1 MTDDAAATNRS
12 AGIRLLQLAVERGLL
27 TEQQFETVA
36 GSTRHD
42 VCDHAVEA
50 SLISSADVD
59 MLRPLAEPET
69 FLPGY
74 EFLDVVGV
82 GATGAVYKARD
93 TKLDRMVAL
102 KLLKPSVLQSDSATA
117 RSRIEAR
124 IGASLQHPNVV
135 VVHDYGVHH
144 QRIFLAQEFIEGESL
159 QDLIEREGALSADCA
174 LDIVQQ
180 VVSALDDAAAAGIV
194 HRDIKP
200 ANLLLMDRGSKR
212 VNARGPLVKVTD
224 FGLAFRRV
232 TSTDATRLTVDGATL
247 GTPSYAAPEQLVD
260 STVDHRAD
268 IYSLG
273 ATLYHMVTGQQPFHG
288 ANAFKAIA
296 DKMSGNEEWR
306 TAATNDLPSSLRA
319 LILDMT
325 HHRVED
331 RIASYQEL
339 AERLQRIVDGA
350 DEPLPQLEP
359 LPLQNQLATAAT
371 APTWLPSIG
380 SKPLLM
386 ALLTAVLVGGAI
398 WAALQSPPI
407 MPQNVV
413 VAGGPTWL
421 FNGQEL
427 PDRRHRQ
434 AALGGS
440 FWVDADR
447 EGVSVLRG
455 DRAAIHFQ
463 IPEPAESSPDLFQ
476 FSTRLELVDEGATAD
491 ICFAVS
497 ADGMDYRALRVGPDG
512 VQFGAG
518 TDIESE
524 RAFMVFTESPT
535 VPLRQPRDDSPVY
548 QVVVVEKHQTGWFVT
563 VNEQLVGSCELRK
576 GQLREVVIR
585 ANDGA
590 VNFAD
595 LKSVPLKP
603 GPG

>member
-1 MTDDAAATNRS
+1 MTDPSDPTSRN

-42 VCDHAVEA
+42 VCDQAIEA
-50 SLISSADVD
+50 SLISSADVN
-59 MLRPLAEPET
+59 MLRPLAEPDT

-102 KLLKPSVLQSDSATA
+102 KLLKPSVLQSGSATA

-135 VVHDYGVHH
+135 VVHDYGVHQ

-159 QDLIEREGALSADCA
+159 QDLIERDGPLSPDSA

-180 VVSALDDAAAAGIV
+180 VVSALDDAAAAGVV

-200 ANLLLMDRGSKR
+200 ANLLLMERGKR
-212 VNARGPLVKVTD
+212 VNARGPFVKVTD

-260 STVDHRAD
+260 SNVDHRAD

-273 ATLYHMVTGQQPFHG
+273 ATLYHMVTGRQPFHG
-288 ANAFKAIA
+288 ANAFRAIA
-296 DKMSGNEEWR
+296 DKMSGKEEWR
-306 TAATNDLPSSLRA
+306 DEGTDDVPQALLA

-325 HHRVED
+325 HHNIED
-331 RIASYQEL
+331 RIATYEEL
-339 AERLQRIVDGA
+339 SERVQRILDGA
-350 DEPLPQLEP
+350 DEPLPSMEP
-359 LPLQNQLATAAT
+359 LPLGRETTARRQTSGRPLQLAILTLVLLVSALWFAFR
-371 APTWLPSIG
+371 PP
-380 SKPLLM
+380 PLM
-386 ALLTAVLVGGAI
+386 PEAVE
-398 WAALQSPPI
+398 
-407 MPQNVV
+407 VV
-413 VAGGPTWL
+413 RGPFYL
-421 FNGQEL
+421 FNGQQL

-440 FWVDADR
+440 FWVGADQ
-447 EGVSVLRG
+447 ENTSVLSG

-463 IPEPAESSPDLFQ
+463 IPEPPEGLPDLFR
-476 FSTRLELVDEGATAD
+476 FATRLELVDEGATAD

-497 ADGMDYRALRVGPDG
+497 ADGMDYHALRVAADG
-512 VQFGAG
+512 FQFGSG

-524 RAFMVFTESPT
+524 RAFMVFADAPT
-535 VPLRQPRDDSPVY
+535 VPLKPQTDDSPTY
-548 QVVVVEKHQTGWFVT
+548 QVVVVEKHQAGWFVT
-563 VNEQLVGSCELRK
+563 VNEQLIGSCK
-576 GQLREVVIR
+576 VQDGQLREVVIR

-595 LKSVPLKP
+595 LSTFALQPDD
-603 GPG
+603 G

>member
-1 MTDDAAATNRS
+1 MTDSADPTNRN

-36 GSTRHD
+36 SSTRQD
-42 VCDHAVEA
+42 VCDQAVEA

-59 MLRPLAEPET
+59 MLRPLAEPDT

-144 QRIFLAQEFIEGESL
+144 QRIFLAQEFIDGESL

-180 VVSALDDAAAAGIV
+180 VVSALNDAASAGVV

-200 ANLLLMDRGSKR
+200 ANLLLMERGSKR
-212 VNARGPLVKVTD
+212 VNARGPFVKVTD

-296 DKMSGNEEWR
+296 DKMSGNEDWR
-306 TAATNDLPSSLRA
+306 HEATGDLPQSLLA

-325 HHRVED
+325 HHKVED

-350 DEPLPQLEP
+350 DEPLPELEP
-359 LPLQNQLATAAT
+359 LPLERSVVRSA
-371 APTWLPSIG
+371 G
-380 SKPLLM
+380 RKPLLTGLLAVGLM
-386 ALLTAVLVGGAI
+386 AAAIAV
-398 WAALQSPPI
+398 ALQRPRL
-407 MPQNVV
+407 MPQDVEA
-413 VAGGPTWL
+413 AGLPTFF
-421 FNGQEL
+421 FNGEEL

-440 FWVDADR
+440 FWVDADS
-447 EGVSVLRG
+447 EKVGVLRG
-455 DRAAIHFQ
+455 ERAAIHFQ
-463 IPEPAESSPDLFQ
+463 IPEPAESAPDLFR
-476 FSTRLELVDEGATAD
+476 FSTRLELVDESATAD

-497 ADGMDYRALRVGPDG
+497 ADGMDYRALRISPDG

-535 VPLRQPRDDSPVY
+535 VPLKQTTDDSPVY
-548 QVVVVEKHQTGWFVT
+548 QVVVVEKHLNGWFVT
-563 VNEQLVGSCELRK
+563 VNEQLVGSCELRD

-595 LKSVPLKP
+595 LKSIALKP
-603 GPG
+603 GQS

>member
-1 MTDDAAATNRS
+1 MTESADPTNRH

-36 GSTRHD
+36 GSSRQD
-42 VCDHAVEA
+42 VCDQAVEA

-59 MLRPLAEPET
+59 MLRPLAEPDT

-144 QRIFLAQEFIEGESL
+144 QRIFLAQEFIDGESL
-159 QDLIEREGALSADCA
+159 QDLIERDGALSADCA

-180 VVSALDDAAAAGIV
+180 VVSALNDAASAGVV

-200 ANLLLMDRGSKR
+200 ANLLLMERGSKR
-212 VNARGPLVKVTD
+212 VNARGPFVKVTD

-296 DKMSGNEEWR
+296 DKMSGNEDWR
-306 TAATNDLPSSLRA
+306 HEATDDLPPSLLA

-325 HHRVED
+325 HHKVED

-350 DEPLPQLEP
+350 DEPLPALEP
-359 LPLQNQLATAAT
+359 LPLERGVTRSA
-371 APTWLPSIG
+371 G
-380 SKPLLM
+380 RKPLLIGLLAVALM
-386 ALLTAVLVGGAI
+386 AAAI
-398 WAALQSPPI
+398 GVALQRPRL
-407 MPQNVV
+407 MPQNVEA
-413 VAGGPTWL
+413 AGLPTFF
-421 FNGQEL
+421 FNGEEL

-440 FWVDADR
+440 FWVDADS
-447 EGVSVLRG
+447 EKVGVLRG
-455 DRAAIHFQ
+455 ERAAIHFQ
-463 IPEPAESSPDLFQ
+463 IPEPAENTPDLFR
-476 FSTRLELVDEGATAD
+476 FSTRLELVDDGATAD

-497 ADGMDYRALRVGPDG
+497 ADGMDYRALRVSPDG

-535 VPLRQPRDDSPVY
+535 VPLKQRTDDSPVY
-548 QVVVVEKHQTGWFVT
+548 QVVVVEKHLNGWFVT
-563 VNEQLVGSCELRK
+563 VNEQLVGSCELRD

-595 LKSVPLKP
+595 LKSIALRPDQS
-603 GPG
+603 